1 VNLTIH
7 TAFADN
13 GYELDYVLDNFKD
26 YYAKRLQHD
35 NDGDNSLTVMN
46 SIKDVCEDLDIT
58 CHYMGDSNWV
68 FTNKSISYDTLAQY
82 WE

>member
-1 VNLTIH
+1 MNLTIH

-13 GYELDYVLDNFKD
+13 GYELDYVLNNFKT

-35 NDGDNSLTVMN
+35 NDGDNNLTVMN

-68 FTNKSISYDTLAQY
+68 FTNKTISYDTLTKY
-82 WE
+82 WK

>member
-35 NDGDNSLTVMN
+35 NDGDNNLTVMN
-46 SIKDVCEDLDIT
+46 SIKDVCEKLDIT
-58 CHYMGDSNWV
+58 CHYMGDSDWV
-68 FTNKSISYDTLAQY
+68 FTNKNISYETLTKY
-82 WE
+82 WK